1 MKRLGVF
8 LLAVL
13 FLTLGGFMS
22 ETSAQQTSSCTATEH
37 RQFDFWLG
45 NWDVKGPKG
54 NVVGT
59 NSITSEFGGCVLQ
72 EHWTNSQGS
81 RGSSFNIFSSQD
93 HLWHQAWVDDGGT
106 FLNLIG
112 EFKDGK
118 MVLMDDAPVI
128 TNRITWNL
136 VDGDKDRVRQHWEQ
150 TQDGGKT
157 WTTAFD
163 GLYVRKAS

>member
-1 MKRLGVF
+1 MKRFVLF
-8 LLAVL
+8 LLAGL
-13 FLTLGGFMS
+13 FLSQGGFMS
-22 ETSAQQTSSCTATEH
+22 DTTAQQNTSCTTPEH

-45 NWDVKGPKG
+45 DWEVKSPKG
-54 NVVGT
+54 NIVGT
-59 NSITSEFGGCVLQ
+59 NLITSEFGGCVLQ
-72 EHWTNSQGS
+72 EHWTNTQGNL
-81 RGSSFNIFSSQD
+81 GSSFNIFSSSDQK
-93 HLWHQAWVDDGGT
+93 WHQAWVDDGGT

-118 MVLMDDAPVI
+118 MVLVDAASVV

-136 VDGDKDRVRQHWEQ
+136 VDGDTDRVRQHWEQ

-163 GLYVRKAS
+163 GLYIRKAS